1 MRRISKVSDLIGM
14 KVEVNV
20 TKAIEDQLNVLDE
33 SYGAERNIDT
43 DLGGYVLILENEE
56 DVIEARENILKDI
69 IPEYVDDI
77 ECEGGKQYSL
87 SLFLLS
93 SDYAL
98 EKIIVKPQGNREEIR
113 FSVYKDQKWYGMKLL
128 VRPLD
133 IKEELF
139 LQLLKKAID
148 DNLFSKK
155 FITQLKSLTI
165 IFSNA

>member
-1 MRRISKVSDLIGM
+1 MMRKITKLTNLIVIELNQNVISAMG
-14 KVEVNV
+14 E
-20 TKAIEDQLNVLDE
+20 QLNILYE
-33 SYGAERNIDT
+33 SYRAQRNIDT

-98 EKIIVKPQGNREEIR
+98 EKIIVKPQGNREELR

-155 FITQLKSLTI
+155 FITQLKSLI
-165 IFSNA
+165 NEK